1 MLEKLVDGKRLD
13 GRGIEDYRTISV
25 ETGIIEKANGSAK
38 VTIGKTVVYAGVS
51 VEIGKPFPDK
61 PDQGLLIVNAE
72 LLPLSSPYAEQGPP
86 SEEAIELARVTDRGV
101 RESEMLDLSEM
112 VLVEGDKVRSV
123 FADVSIINVD
133 GNLFDAVSYAVV
145 SALSSAKIEKLEIDE
160 ENNVVGTGEL
170 VPLPISTIPIS
181 ITQARIE
188 DTVIVDP
195 TTNEE
200 EVMNARITLTSNG
213 DGNFCAG
220 QKGFPSSFTP
230 EQIIKASETALAKS
244 GEIRKIIQEA
254 IKNGKA

>member
-112 VLVEGDKVRSV
+112 ALVEGEKVRSI
-123 FADVSIINVD
+123 FADVSVINVD
-133 GNLFDAVSYAVV
+133 GNLFDAV
-145 SALSSAKIEKLEIDE
+145 
-160 ENNVVGTGEL
+160 
-170 VPLPISTIPIS
+170 
-181 ITQARIE
+181 
-188 DTVIVDP
+188 
-195 TTNEE
+195 
-200 EVMNARITLTSNG
+200 
-213 DGNFCAG
+213 
-220 QKGFPSSFTP
+220 
-230 EQIIKASETALAKS
+230 
-244 GEIRKIIQEA
+244 
-254 IKNGKA
+254 